1 MSTRVHRFVFCA
13 SALSLAAA
21 CGTSSSGSSD
31 DMDTD
36 VDGAFTPLPG
46 SSDTG
51 VSTGYLDGALGA
63 DGAGSFGTD
72 GGASGTDGAPV
83 VDASPTDDG
92 PTGLGIDAATSG
104 VDGASTDGGGSDAT
118 TPTDGAAADGAS
130 DAKMPGAD
138 GAADATK
145 VEAGGMDATTM
156 PADSGAEASKTDG
169 ATSMAFSYYIGADIT
184 SVQAAEAAGATYS
197 DGTVKDI
204 FQLLKDH
211 GFNYIRLR
219 TFVDPKAADGYDKV
233 NGYADLAHTITFG
246 KRIKAAGMGFLLDF
260 HYSDN
265 WADPGKQCIPVAWQ
279 GYTNI
284 TDLAGALHDYTDNA
298 ITQLIAGG
306 ARPDMVQIGNEITPG
321 MLLDICDANGQPI
334 TTDKPPVTGSTGN
347 WSNLGTLLKAGV
359 KGVKD
364 VDTGIKIMLHIDRG
378 GDKPTDTAGAA
389 LNTSVNF
396 ITNAMAQG
404 VVFDAF
410 GESSYQAYQGDPN
423 SEANTKTTWTNTF
436 GGIAKKFPNIQLI
449 AAEYGPLERDINDV
463 VFGLPNNQ
471 GAGTFNWEPSEQG
484 AWNTGHALFSNA
496 GNKYTTTADMALYDL
511 MKTAYASRL

>member
-1 MSTRVHRFVFCA
+1 MRIRVHSVLYTTVLGFT
-13 SALSLAAA
+13 AA
-21 CGTSSSGSSD
+21 CGTSSSGS
-31 DMDTD
+31 
-36 VDGAFTPLPG
+36 
-46 SSDTG
+46 
-51 VSTGYLDGALGA
+51 
-63 DGAGSFGTD
+63 
-72 GGASGTDGAPV
+72 
-83 VDASPTDDG
+83 
-92 PTGLGIDAATSG
+92 
-104 VDGASTDGGGSDAT
+104 GASTDASAT
-118 TPTDGAAADGAS
+118 LSPDGAPSTDGASLTEGGSGTTVDGS
-130 DAKMPGAD
+130 LTGTDAGGPIVD
-138 GAADATK
+138 GSSTPIDGSSP
-145 VEAGGMDATTM
+145 VPEGGEAGAEGGTTAPDAAVT
-156 PADSGAEASKTDG
+156 A
-169 ATSMAFSYYIGADIT
+169 SYYVGADIT

-219 TFVDPKAADGYDKV
+219 TFVNPKAADGYDQV

-265 WADPGKQCIPVAWQ
+265 WADPGKQCVPVAWQ
-279 GYTNI
+279 GYTTI
-284 TDLAGALHDYTDNA
+284 TDLATALHDYTDDA
-298 ITQLIAGG
+298 ITQLIAGD

-321 MLLDICDANGQPI
+321 MLFDICDSGGLPTA
-334 TTDKPPVTGSTGN
+334 TKPLVSGSTSN
-347 WSNLGTLLKAGV
+347 WTNLGTLLKAGV

-364 VDTGIKIMLHIDRG
+364 VDTGIKIMLHIDQG
-378 GDKPTDTAGAA
+378 GDKPTEAAGTA
-389 LNTSVNF
+389 LNTSTTWIN
-396 ITNAMAQG
+396 NAVKQG
-404 VVFDAF
+404 VVFDVF

-423 SEANTKTTWTNTF
+423 SVTNTQTTWTNTF
-436 GGIAKKFPNIQLI
+436 GGLATKFPNIQFV
-449 AAEYGPLERDINDV
+449 AAEYGPMERQINDV

>member
-1 MSTRVHRFVFCA
+1 MQTRIHVAFCA
-13 SALSLAAA
+13 SVLSLASA
-21 CGTSSSGSSD
+21 CGTSGSESGPSVDAGASSSADGSAPVVES
-31 DMDTD
+31 
-36 VDGAFTPLPG
+36 
-46 SSDTG
+46 
-51 VSTGYLDGALGA
+51 GALAA
-63 DGAGSFGTD
+63 DGVAAVPLDSSAAIPDSSQAPPDD
-72 GGASGTDGAPV
+72 GGAG
-83 VDASPTDDG
+83 VDST
-92 PTGLGIDAATSG
+92 AAT
-104 VDGASTDGGGSDAT
+104 VDGSS
-118 TPTDGAAADGAS
+118 P
-130 DAKMPGAD
+130 
-138 GAADATK
+138 
-145 VEAGGMDATTM
+145 V
-156 PADSGAEASKTDG
+156 ADSGPAASEGGT
-169 ATSMAFSYYIGADIT
+169 TSADASTFSYYIGADIT

-298 ITQLIAGG
+298 ITQLIAGD

-378 GDKPTDTAGAA
+378 GDKPTDKAGAA
-389 LNTSVNF
+389 LNTSINF
-396 ITNAMAQG
+396 INNATTQG
-404 VVFDAF
+404 VVFDVF

-436 GGIAKKFPNIQLI
+436 GGLATKYPNIQFV

-463 VFGLPNNQ
+463 VFGLPNNH